1 MLFKFFFTPIM
12 GNFIATIELTTTK
25 GETYHLLSSVEKTR
39 SAIIDKAFALFRQE
53 ELIPNN

>member
-1 MLFKFFFTPIM
+1 M

-25 GETYHLLSSVEKTR
+25 GETYHVLSSVEKTR